1 MAWNSQQYLKFGKER
16 TQACVDLVSKSD
28 GNYKS
33 ILDLGCGPA
42 NSTKLLLNKYKNA
55 DVIGMDFD
63 DDMLARAQKDCPDA
77 KFIKGYIPN
86 DFDKIERKFDLVFS
100 NACIHWVDD
109 QQKLI
114 DSVCELLNDNGTF
127 AVQIPLTDESQ
138 FYKALYRLIN
148 EKWTKL
154 KSVKNFHNFTAAQYY
169 NALIKKFDTVEMWQ
183 TDYYHIV
190 GKDMVIEWYKGSG
203 LRPYLALLDEKEQAE
218 FISDLQEIINRE
230 YSVLDDGNVFL
241 IMPRL
246 FFVAKK

>member
-1 MAWNSQQYLKFGKER
+1 ME
-16 TQACVDLVSKSD
+16 
-28 GNYKS
+28 
-33 ILDLGCGPA
+33 
-42 NSTKLLLNKYKNA
+42 
-55 DVIGMDFD
+55 
-63 DDMLARAQKDCPDA
+63 
-77 KFIKGYIPN
+77 
-86 DFDKIERKFDLVFS
+86 
-100 NACIHWVDD
+100 D

-114 DSVCELLNDNGTF
+114 DGVCELLNDNGTF

-154 KSVKNFHNFTAAQYY
+154 KSVKNFHNFTVEQYY